1 MTDSCVFCRIIAG
14 DIPAPIVAENEHAAA
29 FRDLA
34 PQAPVHV
41 LVVPKRHVAS
51 LADCADG
58 AELGAVLLLAAEVA
72 RREGIA
78 ESGYR
83 TVFNTGS
90 DGGQSVSHM
99 HAHVMGGRPMG
110 WPPG

>member
-1 MTDSCVFCRIIAG
+1 MTEACVFCRIVAG
-14 DIPAPIVAENEHAAA
+14 DIPAPILVQNDHAVA
-29 FRDLA
+29 FRDLD
-34 PQAPVHV
+34 PKAPVHV

-58 AELGAVLLLAAEVA
+58 LELGAVMLLVIEVA

-78 ESGYR
+78 QSGYR
-83 TVFNTGS
+83 TVVNTGS
-90 DGGQSVSHM
+90 DGGQSVLHL
-99 HAHVMGGRPMG
+99 HAHVMGGRAMS